1 MVSVEIGIHEAI
13 FKFSGQ
19 TEMDTW
25 ILKEKSAVSATARYS
40 KWLVQDFH
48 LSMQRIRE
56 IVDSFPF
63 WQHRK
68 RTGRPPVRER
78 ELMLGYL
85 LRQFFNLT
93 FRQTQGLMECF
104 KEYFRFQSIPT
115 HTVLSR
121 MNRTHR
127 WNHIW
132 KRFHRFVLDGL
143 HRRKAIIAT
152 DASGFSGRKQGWKET
167 PYDHRANQDWVK
179 VHSAIEIDTFL
190 VLNYVFTK
198 SNVHDSQ
205 VFDEVWNDIPS
216 NVIPTRSLADAAYNG
231 EKCLQTALAHG
242 ATPIHGIKK
251 NAVYLSHPETAHQKL
266 VNFKTHWPNRYQSLY
281 GKRNHAETTFSMIQ
295 SRFGYRIRCRSK
307 MGRQNEVHSKINAHN
322 IRMLA
327 WLDFQWND

>member
-1 MVSVEIGIHEAI
+1 MTSVKIGIHEAI

-78 ELMLGYL
+78 ELMIGYL
-85 LRQFFNLT
+85 LRQYFNLT

-121 MNRTHR
+121 LNRTHR

-179 VHSAIEIDTFL
+179 VHSAIEVDTFL

-205 VFDEVWNDIPS
+205 VFDEVWNNIPT

-251 NAVYLSHPETAHQKL
+251 NAVYLSYPETAHQKL

-307 MGRQNEVHSKINAHN
+307 MGRKNEVHSKINAHN